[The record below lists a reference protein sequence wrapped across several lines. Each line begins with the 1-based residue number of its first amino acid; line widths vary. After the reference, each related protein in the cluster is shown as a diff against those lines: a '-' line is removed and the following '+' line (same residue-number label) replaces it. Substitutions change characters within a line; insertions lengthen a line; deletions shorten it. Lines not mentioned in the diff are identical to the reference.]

1 VKLED
6 LARRAGVSPRT
17 VRYYIQRGLL
27 AAPEF
32 RGPDTRYGEIHLATL
47 RALRA
52 LQDQF
57 WPLEAIAAALE
68 GRSLADLHAI
78 GDGTLKLPSPTAAT
92 EPARAVP
99 APKPQ
104 GERGV
109 RYVLAEGV
117 ELFVR
122 EGADPHLVQRLLA
135 TTHVNNPPGGI
146 R

>member
-1 VKLED
+1 MKLED

-27 AAPEF
+27 APPEF

-47 RALRA
+47 RALRV
-52 LQDQF
+52 LQEQF
-57 WPLEAIAAALE
+57 WPLEAIAAALD
-68 GRSLADLHAI
+68 GRSLADLQAI
-78 GDGTLKLPSPTAAT
+78 GEGSLKLPGPTAVA
-92 EPARAVP
+92 EPASVTT
-99 APKPQ
+99 APLPH

-135 TTHVNNPPGGI
+135 TTKNNPPGGI

>member
-1 VKLED
+1 MKLED

-27 AAPEF
+27 APPEF

-47 RALRA
+47 RALRV
-52 LQDQF
+52 LQEQF
-57 WPLEAIAAALE
+57 WPLEAIAAALD
-68 GRSLADLHAI
+68 GRSLADLLAI
-78 GDGTLKLPSPTAAT
+78 GEGTLKLPGPIAVA
-92 EPARAVP
+92 EPAPVAP
-99 APKPQ
+99 APLPH

-135 TTHVNNPPGGI
+135 TTKNNPPGGI